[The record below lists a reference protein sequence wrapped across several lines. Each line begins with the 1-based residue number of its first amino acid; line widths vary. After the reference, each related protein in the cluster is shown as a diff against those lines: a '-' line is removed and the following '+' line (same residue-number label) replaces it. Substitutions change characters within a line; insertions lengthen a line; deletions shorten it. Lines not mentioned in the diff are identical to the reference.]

1 MREAAD
7 LLTAAVAAERERE
20 RSWRAACGG
29 QARKD
34 PPRSGRTLPDR
45 KAPPAGPAGQN
56 AEAWRR
62 GGEPR
67 VTKAAFVLPSLLALF
82 DERGW
87 TGRTWEP
94 VPDLPLGRPWGTHDE
109 HFQARIAIDLP
120 DERGETLCRA
130 CYWASLP
137 AVVQL
142 QAWYARHGDNWRGRL
157 HNPRPALH
165 RRAPTAADL
174 EQRERLIQQ
183 IHTTGRVLREA
194 IDRALNESSKER
206 T

>member
-1 MREAAD
+1 MRETAD
-7 LLTAAVAAERERE
+7 LLTAAVAAERKRE
-20 RSWRAACGG
+20 RSRRTGE
-29 QARKD
+29 QARQH
-34 PPRSGRTLPDR
+34 PPRGGRTLPDR
-45 KAPPAGPAGQN
+45 GAQPAGLPNQN
-56 AEAWRR
+56 LEPWRH

-87 TGRTWEP
+87 NGRTWKP

-109 HFQARIAIDLP
+109 HFQTRVAIDLP

-130 CYWASLP
+130 CYWASRP
-137 AVVQL
+137 AVVRL
-142 QAWYARHGDNWRGRL
+142 QSWYTRHGDNWRGRL
-157 HNPRPALH
+157 HNPRPALQ

-174 EQRERLIQQ
+174 EQRELLIQQ
-183 IHTTGRVLREA
+183 VHTTGRVLREA
-194 IDRALNESSKER
+194 IDKALNESNQER